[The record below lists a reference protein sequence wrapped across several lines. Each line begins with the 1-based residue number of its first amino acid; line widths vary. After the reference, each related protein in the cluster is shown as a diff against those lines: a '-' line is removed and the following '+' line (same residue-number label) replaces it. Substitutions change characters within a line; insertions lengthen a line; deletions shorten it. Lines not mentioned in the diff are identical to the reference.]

1 MIINALLFLIAC
13 LILIISGTL
22 LVKSLAKIAHL
33 FKMTEF
39 AAAFIIMSIATSLPE
54 LFVGISSALNKT
66 PELALGNIFG
76 ANMLDLTLVM
86 GIMILAG
93 RGIVIKSKEIK
104 KDSFVMG
111 IMIVIPIILFFIG
124 DELSRADGII
134 LVASFILYSYT
145 LIKKDR
151 KYSKKQESNIKKF
164 DVLFT
169 VLIFSLALMLLFL
182 SSKYVVHYASLLAI
196 DLNLPSI
203 IIGLFMVSL
212 GTTLPELVFG
222 VRAVLM
228 GHNDMAIGDQ
238 IGTVIA
244 NSTLILGI
252 TSIIHPIKTASSIFL
267 IVAVFVLI
275 ISFLFATFLKSGQR
289 FTTKEGIALILFY
302 AFFVFLEFYILK

>member
-1 MIINALLFLIAC
+1 MITNILFFALAC
-13 LILIISGTL
+13 LALIISGTL

-39 AAAFIIMSIATSLPE
+39 AAAFIIMSIATSFPE

-66 PELALGNIFG
+66 PEIALGNIFG
-76 ANMLDLTLVM
+76 ANMLDLTLIM

-124 DELSRADGII
+124 DELSRTDGII
-134 LVASFILYSYT
+134 LVASFVLYSYT
-145 LIKKDR
+145 LIKKE
-151 KYSKKQESNIKKF
+151 KEYSKKQKSNIKKF
-164 DVLFT
+164 NM
-169 VLIFSLALMLLFL
+169 LITLLTFSLSLMLLLL
-182 SSKYVVHYASLLAI
+182 SSKYVVYYANLLAI

-228 GHNDMAIGDQ
+228 GHRDMAIGDQ

-252 TSIIHPIKTASSIFL
+252 TSIIYPIKTISPTFL
-267 IVAVFVLI
+267 IASVFVVI
-275 ISFLFATFLKSGQR
+275 ISFLFATFIKSGQR
-289 FTTKEGIALILFY
+289 FTIKEGIALISFY